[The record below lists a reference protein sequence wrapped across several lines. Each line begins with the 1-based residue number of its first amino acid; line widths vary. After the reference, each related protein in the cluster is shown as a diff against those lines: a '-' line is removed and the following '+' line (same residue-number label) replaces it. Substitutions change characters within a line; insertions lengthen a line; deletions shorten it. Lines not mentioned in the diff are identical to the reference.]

1 MSSNLLNSD
10 ASARPPHPSYQLT
23 IAVSPA
29 QPPSSGT
36 QPADFA
42 RAAPPTLGTSKPL
55 NLALAALQDS
65 SPMPRDSV
73 FAPQT
78 LLI

>member
-10 ASARPPHPSYQLT
+10 ASARPPHPSSQLT

-29 QPPSSGT
+29 QPPSSGM

-42 RAAPPTLGTSKPL
+42 PAAPPTLGMSKPL
-55 NLALAALQDS
+55 TLALDAPQAS
-65 SPMPRDSV
+65 SPMPRDNV

>member
-1 MSSNLLNSD
+1 M
-10 ASARPPHPSYQLT
+10 
-23 IAVSPA
+23 
-29 QPPSSGT
+29 

-42 RAAPPTLGTSKPL
+42 PAAPPTLGMSKPL
-55 NLALAALQDS
+55 TLALDAPQAS
-65 SPMPRDSV
+65 SPMPRDNV